1 MFQQVTSLSTQLPC
15 VCSQTTCQTSFIFL
29 LLLNCCACFSMVLS
43 LDMIWR
49 SNELI
54 RCLSLKDSVLSFLFL
69 SCDHLLWL
77 GWGLFVLTVADILSL
92 HACMNYI
99 QKLEELNYKIL
110 GEIESRSTCKLLTSR
125 VFLSR
130 TGNGSTE
137 SAHKSSWCSVSLFS

>member
-1 MFQQVTSLSTQLPC
+1 M
-15 VCSQTTCQTSFIFL
+15 
-29 LLLNCCACFSMVLS
+29 
-43 LDMIWR
+43 
-49 SNELI
+49 
-54 RCLSLKDSVLSFLFL
+54 
-69 SCDHLLWL
+69 
-77 GWGLFVLTVADILSL
+77 ADILSL